1 MLDKKIIV
9 MLPAYNEEKDLPPL
23 LSRIQLALDGWADY
37 RILVVDDGSR
47 DRTAQIVRDAAA
59 QMPVELIQH
68 PRNMGLGAA
77 MRTGLKASAQ
87 ESDVVITLDADN
99 SQDPGLIKSMVE
111 RLETGFDVV
120 IASRFQPGAQ
130 EIGVP
135 PFRIFLSH
143 LSSAGIRTLIRYPG
157 VRDYTCGFRA
167 YRAETLRNLI
177 DMFGDNFIRENGFS
191 CMFELLLNLR
201 ALRARAS
208 EVPLVLR
215 YDLKEGA
222 SKMRIL
228 PTMWRYLIT
237 LIRGLL
243 PISWRVAS
251 ERKRHNYDK
260 KS

>member
-1 MLDKKIIV
+1 MLDKKITV
-9 MLPAYNEEKDLPPL
+9 MLPAYNEERDLPPL
-23 LSRIQLALDGWADY
+23 LSRIKLALDGWADY
-37 RILVVDDGSR
+37 RILVGDDGSR
-47 DRTAQIVRDAAA
+47 DRTAQIVRDAAE
-59 QMPVELIQH
+59 QMPVELVQH
-68 PRNMGLGAA
+68 PKNMGLGAA

-177 DMFGDNFIRENGFS
+177 DKFGDNFIRENGFS

-243 PISWRVAS
+243 PVSWRVAS
-251 ERKRHNYDK
+251 EREKHDLDK

>member
-1 MLDKKIIV
+1 MLDKKITV
-9 MLPAYNEEKDLPPL
+9 MLPAYNEERDLPPL
-23 LSRIQLALDGWADY
+23 LSRIKLALDGWADY

-47 DRTAQIVRDAAA
+47 DRTAQIVRDAAE
-59 QMPVELIQH
+59 QMPVELVQH
-68 PRNMGLGAA
+68 PKNMGLGAA

-111 RLETGFDVV
+111 RLATGFDVV

-130 EIGVP
+130 EIAVP

-177 DMFGDNFIRENGFS
+177 DKFGDNFIRENGFS

-243 PISWRVAS
+243 PVSWRVAS
-251 ERKRHNYDK
+251 EREKHDLDK

>member
-1 MLDKKIIV
+1 MLDKKITV
-9 MLPAYNEEKDLPPL
+9 MLPAYNEERDLPVL
-23 LSRIQLALDGWADY
+23 LGRIQRALEDWANY

-47 DRTAQIVRDAAA
+47 DRTAQIVHDAAK
-59 QMPVELIQH
+59 QMPAELVQH
-68 PRNMGLGAA
+68 PKNMGLGAA
-77 MRTGLKASAQ
+77 MRTGLKAAAQ
-87 ESDVVITLDADN
+87 DSDIVITLDADN
-99 SQDPGLIKSMVE
+99 SQDPELIKSMVE
-111 RLETGFDVV
+111 RLGAGFDVV

-135 PFRIFLSH
+135 PFRVFLSH
-143 LSSAGIRTLIRYPG
+143 LASAGMRVLVRYQG

-177 DMFGDNFIRENGFS
+177 VTFGDGFIRENGFS

-201 ALRARAS
+201 ALCARVS

-228 PTMWRYLIT
+228 RTMWRYVIT
-237 LIRGLL
+237 LTRGLL
-243 PISWRVAS
+243 PISWRLTS
-251 ERKRHNYDK
+251 ERGGISNVNKP
-260 KS
+260 